1 MQSWRKIYTLI
12 MIVVVPLIICFIN
25 NTIIFNYVRASTNR
39 VQPLAVDTKKN
50 QHQAT
55 NRRDL
60 YLLRHMIIMFCIF
73 VGGWSPIYIY
83 AILVSDV
90 LFTSLIV
97 SLLFLLAEVFLLF
110 DIIDLFLYN
119 HELRRYLL
127 DKIFKHR

>member
-1 MQSWRKIYTLI
+1 LFFIGLCYGELETDDCS
-12 MIVVVPLIICFIN
+12 CSIN

-39 VQPLAVDTKKN
+39 VQPSAVVTKNN
-50 QHQAT
+50 QHQAI

-83 AILVSDV
+83 IYAIIASNVS
-90 LFTSLIV
+90 FNSLIP
-97 SLLFLLAEVFLLF
+97 SLLFLLAEVFLL
-110 DIIDLFLYN
+110 
-119 HELRRYLL
+119 L